1 MTTSINQPW
10 AISDKFKQRYGSI
23 WSEMDFVFEKKISN
37 DVFKTDPMN
46 TLIGTLQIAGQTIN
60 MRYKDLISY
69 AKSIET
75 LSTNLY
81 AERVN
86 KKETFQVSI
95 KGRNFDL
102 TCQEIGKL
110 SQTINEASSSALRAY
125 EIGLYL

>member
-1 MTTSINQPW
+1 
-10 AISDKFKQRYGSI
+10 
-23 WSEMDFVFEKKISN
+23 
-37 DVFKTDPMN
+37 MN

>member
-23 WSEMDFVFEKKISN
+23 WSELDFVFEKKISN